1 MSVAIRIRIEADNFL
16 KKNFM
21 ILYEYEYVK
30 RWYKQAKSFLKKNF
44 YIALYRVTLKTKI
57 FVQQKIFYVA

>member
-1 MSVAIRIRIEADNFL
+1 MSVAIRIRIEADNFS

-30 RWYKQAKSFLKKNF
+30 RWYKQAKNFLKKNF
-44 YIALYRVTLKTKI
+44 YIALYRVTIKKKI
-57 FVQQKIFYVA
+57 FV

>member
-1 MSVAIRIRIEADNFL
+1 MSVAIRIRIEADNFS

-30 RWYKQAKSFLKKNF
+30 RWYKQAKNFLKKSF
-44 YIALYRVTLKTKI
+44 CIALYRVTLKKKI
-57 FVQQKIFYVA
+57 FV